1 MISMVTRVELEGG
14 VYRDAGDSPL
24 LRARLD
30 LLLGELDALPFDA
43 AEAAAYGRIVARR
56 GYSRAKV
63 LDRMIAA
70 QAIVAGATLIT
81 LNPRDFR
88 GIDELMLLAWPA
100 TQT

>member
-1 MISMVTRVELEGG
+1 MRT
-14 VYRDAGDSPL
+14 
-24 LRARLD
+24 RLD
-30 LLLGELDALPFDA
+30 LLLGELNALPFDA
-43 AEAAAYGRIVARR
+43 AEAAAYGRIVERR

-81 LNPRDFR
+81 LNPGDFR
-88 GIDELMLLAWPA
+88 GIDELVLVPWSA